1 MDTSNSPQMRRLVPI
16 GQKSSQLPHLLH
28 PFSILAF
35 DPGGTTGITCLNF
48 DGGMSDDIDLHE
60 FKLTHTS
67 YGPSEHHKDL
77 YDCLNEFAE
86 FCERLGIDPHFVTE
100 AFTFR
105 QFATDESYG
114 KAKVELISCE
124 YIGIIKAIAAD
135 RNIPVKSYMSSE
147 GKGFVT
153 DEKLDKMGWLLK
165 PKTVNRHINDATRQ
179 LVCYLVKELRIYAP
193 ITTSWRD

>member
-1 MDTSNSPQMRRLVPI
+1 MATSSSPQTPRLVPT
-16 GQKSSQLPHLLH
+16 GLKFRQEPQLLH

-48 DGGMSDDIDLHE
+48 EGGMSDTINLHD
-60 FKLTHTS
+60 FKMS
-67 YGPSEHHKDL
+67 YSSLGPSEHHL
-77 YDCLNEFAE
+77 ELLDCLKDFAE
-86 FCERLGIDPHFVTE
+86 LCERLGIAPHIVTE

-114 KAKVELISCE
+114 RPKVELISCE
-124 YIGIIKAIAAD
+124 YIGIIKAVAASYD
-135 RNIPVKSYMSSE
+135 ISIKSYMSSE

-153 DEKLDKMGWLLK
+153 DAKLEKMGWLQK
-165 PKTVNRHINDATRQ
+165 PKTANRHINDATRQ